1 MDLLT
6 TAAFIAA
13 ALGAAGAWRM
23 YRRTE
28 RAERRVETLESELVS
43 ERHAASHD
51 PLTDLVNRRAFYQRG
66 VAVVADP
73 GRHPLVAVVLDLDD
87 LKQVND
93 RFGHA
98 AGDEVL
104 ITTARRLAA
113 YAGGNLVAR
122 LGGDEFAGLLTL
134 QTTDNHRLHDV
145 AVELEEA
152 LSIPIDLGDH
162 KVKVSASVGL
172 ATVRGRDIA
181 HFAEAL
187 RQADHDMYRSKTA
200 SRTPHLRH
208 TAASAG
214 HTAVRSAAPTRAT
227 PTQYAV
233 RSTAAAVG
241 NPGLRPTGQASPTRT
256 SDLPRR

>member
-1 MDLLT
+1 VDLLT
-6 TAAFIAA
+6 ATAFVAA
-13 ALGAAGAWRM
+13 ALAAAGAWRM
-23 YRRTE
+23 YRRVL
-28 RAERRVETLESELVS
+28 RAERHVETLHCELVS

-66 VAVVADP
+66 VAVVADR
-73 GRHPLVAVVLDLDD
+73 GRHPLVAFVLDLDY
-87 LKQVND
+87 LKQIND

-104 ITTARRLAA
+104 IATARRLAA

-134 QTTDNHRLHDV
+134 PSTENHRLHDV
-145 AVELEEA
+145 AVDLGEV

-172 ATVRGRDIA
+172 AAVRGRDIA

-187 RQADHDMYRSKTA
+187 RQADHDMYRTKA
-200 SRTPHLRH
+200 ARRAPHLHH
-208 TAASAG
+208 TAASAQR
-214 HTAVRSAAPTRAT
+214 TAVRSAAPTRAT

-241 NPGLRPTGQASPTRT
+241 NPGLQPTGQSNPPRS